1 MKLIY
6 QNFETAK
13 KEEQQKLVKEKLKEE
28 KERQLKIQKKRL
40 EVKEDS
46 EDSVAANIY
55 IEEEH
60 GERGNGLEQMQ

>member
-28 KERQLKIQKKRL
+28 KERQWKIQKKRL

-60 GERGNGLEQMQ
+60 EETGNGL